1 MLPLCCPLKR
11 RRRAMPKI
19 LYVCTS
25 NTCRSPA
32 AATIARA
39 HLEKIGRT
47 DVQIAS
53 RGLTDRYSAWGSPP
67 DPRAEKALESA
78 TGLSSQGHASSK
90 LTAAEV
96 DGCGALFYFMR
107 EHIEWIAGCVGKAPV
122 KRALESGRLRI
133 VQPPDGIP
141 DPFFADDAF
150 YGEVMTMLQTHVAR
164 SLDEVLASIHAFEV
178 YRKAQEG
185 KARLTTR

>member
-1 MLPLCCPLKR
+1 
-11 RRRAMPKI
+11 MPKI

-39 HLEKIGRT
+39 HLDKIGRT
-47 DVQIAS
+47 DVEVSS

-67 DPRAEKALESA
+67 DPRAEEALQSA
-78 TGLSSQGHASSK
+78 TGLSSKGHASSK
-90 LTAAEV
+90 LTAEEV
-96 DGCGALFYFMR
+96 DGCDALFYFMR
-107 EHIEWIAGCVGKAPV
+107 EHVEWIAGCVGKAPV

-133 VQPPDGIP
+133 VHPPDGIP

-150 YGEVMTMLQTHVAR
+150 YGEVMGMLQTHVAIA
-164 SLDEVLASIHAFEV
+164 LDEVLASIHAFEV

-185 KARLTTR
+185 KARLTVTR

>member
-1 MLPLCCPLKR
+1 MLPLCCCPKR
-11 RRRAMPKI
+11 HRRAMPKI

-47 DVQIAS
+47 DVEIAS

-67 DPRAEKALESA
+67 DPRAEKALRGA

-90 LTAAEV
+90 LTAKEV
-96 DGCGALFYFMR
+96 DECDALFYFMR
-107 EHIEWIAGCVGKAPV
+107 EHVDWIAGCVGKAPV

-133 VQPPDGIP
+133 VRPPDGIP

-150 YGEVMTMLQTHVAR
+150 YGEVMGMLQTHVAR

-178 YRKAQEG
+178 YRKAQEDR
-185 KARLTTR
+185 ARLTTR